1 MYRGVGSFQDRY
13 EHVQLLRIFPP
24 CGDGGGSGG
33 SVGGEVGR
41 ERGPTAGGAEA
52 GGGADSCR
60 PAHVADIKSG
70 VKVKALVELT

>member
-1 MYRGVGSFQDRY
+1 M
-13 EHVQLLRIFPP
+13 RIFPP

-60 PAHVADIKSG
+60 PAHVADIKRG
-70 VKVKALVELT
+70 VKVKALVDLT